1 MVALTLVLAGP
12 ASGLDTAAD
21 KIVSAARNDNRAM
34 RHATHIAGK
43 IGPRLTGSKQLARAE
58 RWTRDQFESFGLAN
72 VHLEK
77 WARMESP
84 HTRSGEIAVH
94 NVVADIPGTDLPG
107 EYVIVGA
114 HLDSWD
120 FAHGATDNAAG
131 CGAVME
137 AARLI
142 QAAGVEP
149 RRTIRFI
156 LWTGEEQGLLG
167 SSAYVADHRDLL
179 GKISAVFNMD
189 AGTNPVSGLVVTEA
203 MRADL
208 ESVFAPLTAINR
220 EFKLRTTASLA
231 LPADCC
237 SQTLDSATGTCTG
250 TSASCALPPGGSGCP
265 SDHVAFLR
273 AGVPAFMFEQA
284 GTADYARTHHTA
296 LDKVDAFDAQ
306 GIEHSALV
314 IAIAAMGVA
323 DLPKL
328 LSPDNLVARAETT
341 TGAAKACTPSCSP

>member
-1 MVALTLVLAGP
+1 MVALSLVLAGP
-12 ASGLDTAAD
+12 ANGVDTATD
-21 KIVSAARNDNRAM
+21 KIIAAARSDNRAM

-94 NVVADIPGTDLPG
+94 NVVADIPGTDLAG
-107 EYVIVGA
+107 EYVVVGA

-131 CGAVME
+131 CAAVME

-142 QAAGVEP
+142 MASGVQP

-167 SSAYVADHRDLL
+167 SSAYVAAHPDLL

-189 AGTNPVSGLVVTEA
+189 AGTNPVSGLVVTEP

-208 ESVFAPLTAINR
+208 EAVFAPLTADNR
-220 EFKLRTTASLA
+220 EFRLQTTASLA

-237 SQTLDSATGTCTG
+237 SQTLDPATGTCTG
-250 TSASCALPPGGSGCP
+250 SKASCTLPPGESGCP

-273 AGVPAFMFEQA
+273 AGVPAFIFEQA
-284 GTADYARTHHTA
+284 GAADYARTHHSA
-296 LDKVDAFDAQ
+296 LDRVEELDAV
-306 GIEHSALV
+306 GIEQSALV
-314 IAIAAMGVA
+314 IAIAATGVA

-328 LSPDNLVARAETT
+328 LSRDNLIARAETM
-341 TGAAKACTPSCSP
+341 TGAGKAWTPSSAQ